1 VIKHFWRLLLA
12 RLKKAVDYISELCSS
27 KKEKRQRLGK
37 TLQVQYERW
46 VKTLALKDFL
56 KFNEIVMANKTEI
69 GAAQFFGKFRAY
81 AFEEYIYRLLKE
93 KIPLKRPFEI
103 FWGEKCLVWQKA
115 NKNYALEFDISIGL
129 EKDGFVDPMVVVD
142 AKVELD
148 SSRLKTALA
157 SFAMLKKWK
166 PEAKCVIAYISRELD
181 NSLLEL
187 ARDWADG
194 IFQFSLENDESV
206 AFLDFVAVSLNG
218 DKD

>member
-1 VIKHFWRLLLA
+1 VIKHFWRPLLA
-12 RLKKAVDYISELCSS
+12 RLKKAIDYINELCSS
-27 KKEKRQRLGK
+27 KRENQRKLGRA
-37 TLQVQYERW
+37 LQAQYERW

-56 KFNEIVMANKTEI
+56 KFNETVMANKAEI

-93 KIPLKRPFEI
+93 KTRLKRPFEL

-115 NKNYALEFDISIGL
+115 SENYALEFDISIGL
-129 EKDGFVDPMVVVD
+129 EKDGFVDPVVVVD

-157 SFAMLKKWK
+157 SFAMLKRWK

-194 IFQFSLENDESV
+194 IFQFSLENDESK
-206 AFLDFVAVSLNG
+206 AFLDFVAACLNRR
-218 DKD
+218 

>member
-1 VIKHFWRLLLA
+1 LA
-12 RLKKAVDYISELCSS
+12 RLKKAVDYINELCSS
-27 KKEKRQRLGK
+27 KKEKRQRLGRA
-37 TLQVQYERW
+37 LQAQYGRW

-56 KFNEIVMANKTEI
+56 EFNETVMVNKAEI

-93 KIPLKRPFEI
+93 KIPLKKPFEL

-115 NKNYALEFDISIGL
+115 NENYALEFDISIGL
-129 EKDGFVDPMVVVD
+129 KREGFIDPVVVVD

-181 NSLLEL
+181 KSLLEL
-187 ARDWADG
+187 ARDWANG
-194 IFQFSLENDESV
+194 IFQFSLEKDESA
-206 AFLDFVAVSLNG
+206 AFLDFVAACLNKG
-218 DKD
+218 

>member
-1 VIKHFWRLLLA
+1 
-12 RLKKAVDYISELCSS
+12 
-27 KKEKRQRLGK
+27 
-37 TLQVQYERW
+37 
-46 VKTLALKDFL
+46 
-56 KFNEIVMANKTEI
+56 M
-69 GAAQFFGKFRAY
+69 
-81 AFEEYIYRLLKE
+81 
-93 KIPLKRPFEI
+93 
-103 FWGEKCLVWQKA
+103 
-115 NKNYALEFDISIGL
+115 EFDISIGL